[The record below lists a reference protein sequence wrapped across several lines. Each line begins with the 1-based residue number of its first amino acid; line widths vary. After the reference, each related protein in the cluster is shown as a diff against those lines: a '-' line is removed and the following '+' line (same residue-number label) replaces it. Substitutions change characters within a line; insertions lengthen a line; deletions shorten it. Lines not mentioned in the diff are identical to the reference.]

1 MIHEGWVKQVVVV
14 LLENIAHYETHDWKE
29 SDMLRQADVENWKQA
44 IETANNKLE
53 WDKDDGFD
61 DSIEG
66 V

>member
-1 MIHEGWVKQVVVV
+1 MV